1 MPKFKRRRHGAR
13 QDRQKVLEQR
23 RIRLQ
28 IRRKLKQHRSQL
40 ARGGQWLNGRQ
51 KSRHK
56 IFRALEPLDMRDDL
70 MRLDA
75 ETKMRGRILQ
85 PVLDGRLF
93 DKLPEGKIHFD
104 RIESVGVV
112 IQKFFLRQLDGVKI
126 RLPTRVSPS
135 RRSGVDLWHNV
146 RSAPRSTADKSEPV
160 ETGIIPCEPS
170 PAPVSWSRL
179 FLECLPRPLRLLV
192 G

>member
-40 ARGGQWLNGRQ
+40 ARGGVWLTERE
-51 KSRHK
+51 KARHK
-56 IFRALEPLDMRDDL
+56 LFRALEPLDMRDDL

-75 ETKMRGRILQ
+75 ETKMRGRILE

-93 DKLPEGKIHFD
+93 DKLPEGKIDFTK
-104 RIESVGVV
+104 G
-112 IQKFFLRQLDGVKI
+112 
-126 RLPTRVSPS
+126 
-135 RRSGVDLWHNV
+135 
-146 RSAPRSTADKSEPV
+146 
-160 ETGIIPCEPS
+160 
-170 PAPVSWSRL
+170 
-179 FLECLPRPLRLLV
+179 
-192 G
+192 